1 MSIRAEIT
9 FHTCRTFWWVPGK
22 SLTEI
27 IEKKLLWFEPLRVLS
42 VDSSPSIGTI
52 VSIGSFISLYCSQSM
67 PGLTIRADLTGLG
80 RGRLHGAGVENG
92 AEHEDHEEQVF
103 QPRGIAQQG
112 SPLSLRPPHHRDH
125 RLHRLEPHLRRR
137 VHRLEI
143 HWRQLVPLGP
153 AQVSGQLLG
162 HYKKI

>member
-1 MSIRAEIT
+1 
-9 FHTCRTFWWVPGK
+9 
-22 SLTEI
+22 
-27 IEKKLLWFEPLRVLS
+27 
-42 VDSSPSIGTI
+42 
-52 VSIGSFISLYCSQSM
+52 M

-80 RGRLHGAGVENG
+80 RGRLHRAGVENG
-92 AEHEDHEEQVF
+92 AEYKDHEEQVF

-143 HWRQLVPLGP
+143 HRRQLVPLGA

-162 HYKKI
+162 HYKKIQV